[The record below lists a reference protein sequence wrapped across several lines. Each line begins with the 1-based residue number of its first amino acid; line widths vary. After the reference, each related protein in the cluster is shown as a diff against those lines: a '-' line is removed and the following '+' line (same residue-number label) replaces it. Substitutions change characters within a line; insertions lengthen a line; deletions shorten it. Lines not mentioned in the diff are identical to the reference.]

1 MPPKRPNIDDEHE
14 PSTKQQKPDE
24 SSGSESP
31 PPPRREQPLEPL
43 DLDQIWERMRQGIF
57 SPDEPQP
64 VQLRRVLHQKGRLYI
79 HEPGSVK
86 RQSVAPVDLRHP
98 NDWLQPTG
106 ILLAGAQAQDRYW
119 GQYNNEVVLVLP
131 PSSTMFALGT
141 RSNPIECYVTVQEL
155 ERAIGDLHHLVD
167 ARPAAARVQQQLAPP
182 FNDHNQF
189 FHDIDVP
196 PVHEVIMDLY
206 LRFLRNCGI
215 ALYEDDDDYNL
226 WTSRSSERRLANN
239 ERQDL
244 FQNQLRVTFADIE
257 MFVRQALDIRD
268 LQTFI
273 NQNRN
278 SWLNRQQNPATFRQ
292 YLAYRDDIFFPER
305 EEVVLRDDRHGSDR
319 EDANDLEDPDNM
331 GGRHDFDFGGKRRKP
346 ATKRKAR
353 RSASSKRKPA
363 VSKRHT
369 TKKSSRRRRSSSRRH

>member
-1 MPPKRPNIDDEHE
+1 
-14 PSTKQQKPDE
+14 
-24 SSGSESP
+24 
-31 PPPRREQPLEPL
+31 
-43 DLDQIWERMRQGIF
+43 
-57 SPDEPQP
+57 
-64 VQLRRVLHQKGRLYI
+64 LYI

-86 RQSVAPVDLRHP
+86 RQSVAPVDLRP
-98 NDWLQPTG
+98 PGDWLQPSG
-106 ILLAGAQAQDRYW
+106 NLLHGVPREPRYW
-119 GQYNNEVVLVLP
+119 GQYHNEVVLVLP

-141 RSNPIECYVTVQEL
+141 RSNPIECYVTVEEL
-155 ERAIGDLHHLVD
+155 KRAIGDLHRPVD
-167 ARPAAARVQQQLAPP
+167 ARPAAAPVPQQLADP

-226 WTSRSSERRLANN
+226 WTSRSSVRREGANQHHFN
-239 ERQDL
+239 EEYLYL
-244 FQNQLRVTFADIE
+244 FQNQLRVTFHDIE
-257 MFVRQALDIRD
+257 SFVRQPPETRD

-278 SWLNRQQNPATFRQ
+278 SWLNRQQSVDTFRQ
-292 YLAYRDDIFFPER
+292 FWEYRDDIFFPER
-305 EEVVLRDDRHGSDR
+305 EEVVLRDDRQGNDL
-319 EDANDLEDPDNM
+319 EDANDLEDHDNM
-331 GGRHDFDFGGKRRKP
+331 DGRHDFDFGGKRRKP

-369 TKKSSRRRRSSSRRH
+369 TKKSSRRRRSTTRRH